1 MAKLPDDPDQR
12 HLRLELGRMAKEIHL
27 LEQGWDTRLSK
38 SARATATFSDLSSVP
53 SLPPIRTS
61 YDLSARSLISG
72 GYETSPTRN
81 RGERAYADAAAE
93 VERRRLER
101 LEQLRQKRA
110 AALLG
115 PEKARNAKKEA
126 ERQKKLTAKMK
137 NQAAARIQ
145 RAWKQKAARKELAK
159 RKEEKERLN
168 HSAIKIQTQWR
179 GHKARVV
186 VQEKKQQK
194 MEEER
199 KKREEEQRA
208 LAEKEKQKKK
218 SIASPT
224 TKALS
229 RGSVKPPTSPLSTS
243 SGFDDDDDEPLTD
256 EELAELKRQFAL
268 VDADHSGGIDRLE
281 FAVFWNLV
289 SDAHLSRLEADAV
302 FDELDV
308 DGSGALALE
317 EFIKIFRIL
326 QKRERLRR
334 SGNPADL
341 ERLRRLN
348 EKLAARAA
356 MIRAAR
362 EEVARCKA
370 ELEAQRAMQVTN
382 AIKNAQKARTEAEK
396 RKVNREMTQ
405 QEKLEAIKKSKEVE
419 QRLKEVVSQ
428 KREIELFIHKAEV
441 KATRMDEDEANVIDE
456 FTPEEIRVLKTQFE
470 KVDTDKSGSIDKSEF
485 AVFYNR
491 VSIDFLSA
499 REGEALFDQLD
510 VDKSGS
516 LTFDE
521 FVTVYTM
528 LQRRER
534 LRKDPT
540 MKERLHR
547 LDEKLKQKAE
557 AIAAARKEKERIA
570 VDVSVTRMLEESRRK
585 KMHNQIR
592 SEKQKDKPTPPSGRS
607 ATGSSAAKV
616 TR

>member
-12 HLRLELGRMAKEIHL
+12 HLRLELGRMAKEIQL
-27 LEQGWDTRLSK
+27 LEQGWDTRLAK

-72 GYETSPTRN
+72 GYERSPTRN
-81 RGERAYADAAAE
+81 RGDRQYADAAAE

-110 AALLG
+110 AALLD

-126 ERQKKLTAKMK
+126 ERQKKLNAKLK

-159 RKEEKERLN
+159 RKEQKERLN
-168 HSAIKIQTQWR
+168 HSALKIQTQWR

-186 VQEKKQQK
+186 VQEKKKQK
-194 MEEER
+194 QEEER

-218 SIASPT
+218 SISSPL
-224 TKALS
+224 TKSLRS
-229 RGSVKPPTSPLSTS
+229 GKPPTSPLSS
-243 SGFDDDDDEPLTD
+243 SGFDDDEDEPLTD

-370 ELEAQRAMQVTN
+370 ELEAQRVMQVTN

-396 RKVNREMTQ
+396 RKMNRELTQ

-428 KREIELFIHKAEV
+428 KKEIELFIHKAEV

-557 AIAAARKEKERIA
+557 AIALARKEKERVA

-585 KMHNQIR
+585 TMHNQIR
-592 SEKQKDKPTPPSGRS
+592 NEKQKVKPTPPSGRS
-607 ATGSSAAKV
+607 ATGSSATKL